1 MPKYQSGALLCPICI
16 FSVMADDA
24 CWAWAEKS
32 RQENTE
38 VFILGK
44 HTTEKEIH
52 HMRNNHAAIFR
63 RSLLLMFAAVLLS
76 ACLFGGCSTEDAAIV
91 RQGMPLAELK
101 EAADKILLDAPTCCI
116 VQIGDT
122 IAAVSTSGTTAEHFA
137 LFDSG
142 TGAMR
147 RCSGLALASSNAEL
161 TQLIG
166 TEAEHAPETLSATEF
181 DLGSGRYIP
190 AYLTEN
196 AKLITLEC
204 ENELIRGICVT
215 SLIDETV
222 QRYGE
227 CESVRLIPA

>member
-1 MPKYQSGALLCPICI
+1 
-16 FSVMADDA
+16 
-24 CWAWAEKS
+24 
-32 RQENTE
+32 
-38 VFILGK
+38 
-44 HTTEKEIH
+44 
-52 HMRNNHAAIFR
+52 MRNNHAAIFR

-147 RCSGLALASSNAEL
+147 PLQWPRSGILQRRADPIDRHRGR
-161 TQLIG
+161 TRTRG
-166 TEAEHAPETLSATEF
+166 TIRNRIRSRKRTLYPRLP
-181 DLGSGRYIP
+181 DR
-190 AYLTEN
+190 
-196 AKLITLEC
+196 EC
-204 ENELIRGICVT
+204 KADYTGM
-215 SLIDETV
+215 
-222 QRYGE
+222 
-227 CESVRLIPA
+227 

>member
-1 MPKYQSGALLCPICI
+1 
-16 FSVMADDA
+16 
-24 CWAWAEKS
+24 
-32 RQENTE
+32 
-38 VFILGK
+38 
-44 HTTEKEIH
+44 
-52 HMRNNHAAIFR
+52 MRNNHAAIFR

-161 TQLIG
+161 TQ
-166 TEAEHAPETLSATEF
+166 
-181 DLGSGRYIP
+181 
-190 AYLTEN
+190 
-196 AKLITLEC
+196 
-204 ENELIRGICVT
+204 
-215 SLIDETV
+215 
-222 QRYGE
+222 
-227 CESVRLIPA
+227 

>member
-1 MPKYQSGALLCPICI
+1 
-16 FSVMADDA
+16 
-24 CWAWAEKS
+24 
-32 RQENTE
+32 
-38 VFILGK
+38 
-44 HTTEKEIH
+44 
-52 HMRNNHAAIFR
+52 MRNNHAAIFR

-166 TEAEHAPETLSATEF
+166 TEAEHAPEALSATEF

-196 AKLITLEC
+196 AKLIALEC
-204 ENELIRGICVT
+204 ENELIRGVCVT

>member
-1 MPKYQSGALLCPICI
+1 
-16 FSVMADDA
+16 
-24 CWAWAEKS
+24 
-32 RQENTE
+32 
-38 VFILGK
+38 
-44 HTTEKEIH
+44 
-52 HMRNNHAAIFR
+52 
-63 RSLLLMFAAVLLS
+63 MFAAVLLS

-142 TGAMR
+142 
-147 RCSGLALASSNAEL
+147 LALASSNAEL

-166 TEAEHAPETLSATEF
+166 TEAEHAPEALSATEF
-181 DLGSGRYIP
+181 DLASGRYLP

>member
-1 MPKYQSGALLCPICI
+1 
-16 FSVMADDA
+16 
-24 CWAWAEKS
+24 
-32 RQENTE
+32 
-38 VFILGK
+38 
-44 HTTEKEIH
+44 
-52 HMRNNHAAIFR
+52 MRNNHAAIFR
-63 RSLLLMFAAVLLS
+63 RPLLLMFAAVLLS

-91 RQGMPLAELK
+91 PLAELK

-122 IAAVSTSGTTAEHFA
+122 IAVVSTSGTTAEHFA

-166 TEAEHAPETLSATEF
+166 TEAEHAPEALSATEF

-190 AYLTEN
+190 AYLTQN

-204 ENELIRGICVT
+204 ENEVIRGICVT

-227 CESVRLIPA
+227 CECVRLIPA